1 MADAPP
7 TFGYADSF
15 TPTRTRKK
23 RRSRLGKEALSPAVL
38 LDRATEEL
46 TATDWLRD
54 CKQLLRDALASLRL
68 SAHRVLCLGLGSP
81 AASRDARAQ
90 LAFLLAVCDDLS
102 LDRTHISV
110 YDPVFTADDTRLL
123 DALGVHRLAENRACR
138 FFQRFLLP
146 YPGNSRRAGYAVDE
160 PTIVFMPHCDL
171 HLYEN
176 LFRENWTQAR
186 LPNLVLI
193 ANRLSE
199 YAEK

>member
-123 DALGVHRLAENRACR
+123 DALGVHRLAENR
-138 FFQRFLLP
+138 
-146 YPGNSRRAGYAVDE
+146 RAGYAVDE